1 MLPILNSGKRIINI
15 DETWLNDTNFTRR
28 IWCPISSPGTE
39 PLKPVTPTLSMIAAL
54 DTDGSVYFALSHA
67 ATDSDTFML
76 FLRQLVL

>member
-28 IWCPISSPGTE
+28 IWCPTSSPGTE
-39 PLKPVTPTLSMIAAL
+39 PLRAVTPSLSMIAAL
-54 DTDGSVYFALSHA
+54 DTDVLVYFALSHA

-76 FLRQLVL
+76 FLRQVML